1 MKPEEIL
8 NILPSKIKD
17 ELFSAFNEVLRNYR
31 EQRWEPS
38 ELNGGKLCEI
48 IYTIIRGHI
57 DGHIPDTSSKPRNFV
72 DACKNLEL
80 ASNTFSRSLR
90 IQIPRMLVALYEIR
104 NNRGVGHAGGDINPN
119 HMDAI
124 AVVYMS
130 KWLLAELVRVF
141 HNVDINEAQQIAE
154 KIIEILSPIIWE
166 VDGNLR
172 ILQTNFTMKEAT
184 LLLLYHSQNEL
195 AEANLIHYIEHSNP
209 TVYRRD
215 ILRKLHKG
223 RFIEYNEKRK
233 VCRISPKGIEFV
245 ETNLLQNTN

>member
-1 MKPEEIL
+1 MKPGEIL

-17 ELFSAFNEVLRNYR
+17 ELFGAFNEILRNYR

-57 DGHIPDTSSKPRNFV
+57 DGHIPDTSSKPRNFF
-72 DACKNLEL
+72 DACKNLEQ
-80 ASNTFSRSLR
+80 ASNTFPRSLK

-104 NNRGVGHAGGDINPN
+104 NNRGVGHAGGDISPN

-124 AVVYMS
+124 AVVYTS
-130 KWLLAELVRVF
+130 KWLLAELIRIF
-141 HNVDINEAQQIAE
+141 HNVDTNVAQQMVE
-154 KIIEILSPIIWE
+154 KIIDILSPIIWE

-172 ILQTNFTMKEAT
+172 ILQTNLTMKEAT
-184 LLLLYHSQNEL
+184 LLLLYHSPNEL
-195 AEANLIHYIEHSNP
+195 NEANLVRYIEHSNP

-215 ILRKLHKG
+215 VLRKLHKD
-223 RFIEYNEKRK
+223 RFIEYNEQRK
-233 VCRISPKGIEFV
+233 DCRISPKGIDFV
-245 ETNLLQNTN
+245 EKNILHNTT

>member
-8 NILPSKIKD
+8 SILPPRIKD
-17 ELFSAFNEVLRNYR
+17 ELFNSFNEVLRNYR

-38 ELNGGKLCEI
+38 ELNGGKMCEI
-48 IYTIIRGHI
+48 IYTIIRGYI

-72 DACKNLEL
+72 DACRNLEQ
-80 ASNTFSRSLR
+80 ATNTFTRSMR
-90 IQIPRMLVALYEIR
+90 IQIPRMLSALYEIR

-130 KWLLAELVRVF
+130 KWLLAELVRIF
-141 HNVDINEAQQIAE
+141 HDVEIAVAQQTVE

-172 ILQTNFTMKEAT
+172 ILQTNLTMKGST

-195 AEANLIHYIEHSNP
+195 DESKLIQYLEHSNP

-215 ILRKLHKG
+215 VLRKLHKD
-223 RFIEYNEKRK
+223 RFIEYNEKNK
-233 VCRISPKGIEFV
+233 VCRISPKGIEYV
-245 ETNLLQNTN
+245 EKEILPKSI